1 MFESRRGHC
10 TPIQGLGF
18 DDRRSKELVTKK
30 KDTEQRIPAPN
41 DEEKLGSVHTGSDA
55 GDRAVDWMTHHRRQL
70 TIGAVTLFLVGGGVW
85 FTQAAQVRKENFAA
99 RELAQARTAADAGN
113 FQLAASDLNGIIGT
127 YGRTPAAQEAVI
139 LLANVHLQQGQAALA
154 AAELQDFLNGGP
166 QLEFR
171 APAAGLLGSALE
183 ELGDFSRAA
192 DAFEQA
198 VDAMPYA
205 MIRSQ
210 YLMDLGRA
218 ASTSGDPARAAAA
231 YERIIED
238 NDDPRAVI
246 EAKFRLAEI
255 RARSDS

>member
-1 MFESRRGHC
+1 MSN
-10 TPIQGLGF
+10 
-18 DDRRSKELVTKK
+18 K
-30 KDTEQRIPAPN
+30 KDKEQGTPARN
-41 DEEKLGSVHTGSDA
+41 HEEKLGRVHTGSQA
-55 GDRAVDWMTHHRRQL
+55 GDRAVDWMTGHRRQL
-70 TIGAVTLFLVGGGVW
+70 TIGAVTLFLIGGGVW

-99 RELAQARTAADAGN
+99 RELSQARTAADAGN
-113 FQLAASDLNGIIGT
+113 FQLAASDLNRIIGT

-139 LLANVHLQQGQAALA
+139 LLANVRLQQGQAALA
-154 AAELQDFLNGGP
+154 VAELQDFLNGRP
-166 QLEFR
+166 QREFR

-183 ELGDFSRAA
+183 ELGDFRRAA

-218 ASTSGDPARAAAA
+218 ASISGDPARAAAA

>member
-10 TPIQGLGF
+10 TPIQGLCF
-18 DDRRSKELVTKK
+18 YDRRSKELVTKK
-30 KDTEQRIPAPN
+30 KEKEQETRAPN
-41 DEEKLGSVHTGSDA
+41 DEEKLGTVYTGSEA
-55 GDRAVDWMTHHRRQL
+55 GDRTVDWMTHHRRQL

-99 RELAQARTAADAGN
+99 RELSQARTAADAGN

-166 QLEFR
+166 QREFR
-171 APAAGLLGSALE
+171 APAAGLLGSAWE

-218 ASTSGDPARAAAA
+218 ASISGDPARAAAA

-238 NDDPRAVI
+238 NDDPRAV
-246 EAKFRLAEI
+246 
-255 RARSDS
+255 